1 MQLEKYSEFGLLNDH
16 LANSNKDLFCIH
28 RHLNSF
34 TRSLVYTSILLD
46 YVSKTKYFCDSL
58 GFTCPYVNLTTN
70 HFSASFV
77 QICLC

>member
-1 MQLEKYSEFGLLNDH
+1 MQLEKYSKFGLLNDH

-46 YVSKTKYFCDSL
+46 YVLKQNT
-58 GFTCPYVNLTTN
+58 
-70 HFSASFV
+70 FV
-77 QICLC
+77 TH